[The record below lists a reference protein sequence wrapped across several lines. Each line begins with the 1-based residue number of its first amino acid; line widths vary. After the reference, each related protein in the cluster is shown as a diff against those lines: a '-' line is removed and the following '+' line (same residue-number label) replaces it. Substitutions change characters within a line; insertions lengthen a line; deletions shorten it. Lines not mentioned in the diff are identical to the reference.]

1 MRPRILG
8 LLLLLVT
15 SAPMAHG
22 ETIVLTSVR
31 DNTLFE
37 DAQGD
42 TSNGS
47 GPSVFC
53 GRISQGRIRRSL
65 VMFDL
70 SVLPTSALIDSVEL
84 ELHMASSSDLEPRV
98 LALHRVLA
106 AWGEGASFSSGGQG
120 APAEPG
126 DATWLHTSYPTSY
139 WSQPGGDF
147 AATPSD
153 TVTVQQ
159 PEGDYVWRSE
169 AMRDDV
175 RGWTKQTTPNCG
187 WILLGD
193 ESVPNTA
200 RRFDS
205 RESSTTSYRPRL
217 VIHYSVPTDVVPMTW
232 GKIKIRYR

>member
-1 MRPRILG
+1 MGPRILVC
-8 LLLLLVT
+8 LLLLVT
-15 SAPMAHG
+15 SAALARG
-22 ETIVLTSVR
+22 ETIVLPAVR

-42 TSNGS
+42 TSNGL
-47 GPSVFC
+47 GPSIFC
-53 GRISQGRIRRSL
+53 GRISQGRIRRAL

-70 SVLPTSALIDSVEL
+70 SLLPTSVVIDSVGL
-84 ELHMASSSDLEPRV
+84 ELHMAIGSDLESRV
-98 LALHRVLA
+98 LALHRVVA
-106 AWGEGASFSSGGQG
+106 GWSEGASYSSGGQG

-126 DATWLHTSYPTSY
+126 DATWLHASYPNSY
-139 WSQPGGDF
+139 WLQPGGDF
-147 AATPSD
+147 VATPSD

-169 AMRDDV
+169 AMTEDV
-175 RGWTKQTTPNCG
+175 RGWIQQTTPNYG

-205 RESSTTSYRPRL
+205 RESPATSYRPRL